1 MAEPYRIMIVA
12 GEPSGDGL
20 AGRLVKAMQESDAD
34 RPFEFFGSAGPQMR
48 DAGVEPVVRADDLA
62 IMGPVEIAR
71 AMPMFIGTFR
81 KLTACA
87 RQRRPDAAVLVDF
100 PEFNLKLA
108 RSLKRL
114 GIPVIYYVSPQL
126 WGWRK
131 YRRRTIRD
139 HVDLLLTILPFEK
152 DWYAQYGINNVEYV
166 GSPLVNEVKPRFS
179 REEFRARH
187 AVEDESRLVA
197 LLPGSRHK
205 EIVRILPP
213 MFKAASLL
221 NKQDMKLR
229 FVIPLAAGRNE
240 NEIEDARQVAMRDG
254 SVVPPDLIVVK
265 DETHDALNAS
275 DAAAV
280 ASGTATLEAGIIG
293 TPMTIVYKT
302 SGINYKLVRPLI
314 SVDHFGLI
322 NLIAGR
328 RIATELIQDE
338 FTPERLAEELR
349 NTLRPDEND
358 RIRGELR
365 TAVGKLGEG
374 GASKRAAAAILKL
387 LHKEGPS
394 GLTGGNGFA

>member
-20 AGRLVKAMQESDAD
+20 AAKLVEAITKRDAD
-34 RPFEFFGSAGPQMR
+34 RPFEFFGSAGPKMR
-48 DAGVEPVVRADDLA
+48 DIGVEPAVRADDLA
-62 IMGPVEIAR
+62 IMGPVEIAK
-71 AMPMFIGTFR
+71 AMPLFLRTFR
-81 KLTACA
+81 KLMACA
-87 RQRRPDAAVLVDF
+87 RERRPDAAVLVDF

-114 GIPVIYYVSPQL
+114 GIPVVYYVSPQL

-152 DWYAQYGINNVEYV
+152 DWYAQFGINNVEYI
-166 GSPLVNEVKPRFS
+166 GSPLVNEVKPRLS
-179 REEFRARH
+179 REEFRERYAIGN
-187 AVEDESRLVA
+187 DSQLVA

-213 MFKAASLL
+213 MLKAASLL
-221 NKQDMKLR
+221 YKKDGNLR
-229 FVIPLAAGRNE
+229 FIVPLAPGRSE
-240 NEIEDARQVAMRDG
+240 AEVKAAAQAVTRDG
-254 SVVPPDLIVVK
+254 ADLPPDLIVVN

-302 SGINYKLVRPLI
+302 SGVNYKLVRPLI
-314 SVDHFGLI
+314 NVDHFGLI
-322 NLIAGR
+322 NLIAGKR
-328 RIATELIQDE
+328 LATELIQDE
-338 FTPERLAEELR
+338 FTPERLADELS
-349 NTLRPDEND
+349 NILKPDEND
-358 RIRGELR
+358 RIRNELK
-365 TAVGKLGEG
+365 TVVGKLGKG
-374 GASKRAAAAILKL
+374 GASQRAAAAIMDL
-387 LHKEGPS
+387 LRNDRRS
-394 GLTGGNGFA
+394 GG